1 MRQKRSAGKL
11 AHNRVSRAA
20 EKGSG
25 VIRGY
30 GAVFWDASNPG
41 TQYELW
47 ANCFE
52 RIRPNAFDRALSEAQ
67 DVRGLF
73 NHDDEWVLGR
83 VSSGTLRLSV
93 DSVGLAYEIDESTTD
108 PHWLSVA
115 SMVDRGDVDGSSFS
129 FMPASVTWEQ
139 QTIDGVTTEIRW
151 INDVDLFDVG
161 PVTFPAYEAAGSGR
175 SGVCDDERRSLM
187 VERNR
192 YIGEIELV
200 SIRARVAS
208 L

>member
-1 MRQKRSAGKL
+1 MRQKRSSGKL

-20 EKGSG
+20 EKGGG
-25 VIRGY
+25 VVRGY
-30 GAVFWDASNPG
+30 GAVFWDVTNPG
-41 TQYELW
+41 TQYQLW

-52 RIRPNAFDRALSEAQ
+52 RIRPGAFDRALAEAQ

-93 DSVGLAYEIDESTTD
+93 DSIGLAYEIDESTTD
-108 PHWLSVA
+108 PHWLSVS

-139 QTIDGVTTEIRW
+139 QETEGGIIEVRW

-161 PVTFPAYEAAGSGR
+161 PVTFPAYESATSGR
-175 SGVCDDERRSLM
+175 SGVCDDERRSLT

-192 YIGEIELV
+192 FLGEIESV
-200 SIRARVAS
+200 AIRARVAS

>member
-25 VIRGY
+25 LIRGY
-30 GAVFWDASNPG
+30 GAVFWEPSNPG
-41 TQYELW
+41 TQYQLW

-52 RIRPNAFDRALSEAQ
+52 RIRPNAFDRALAEAQ

-83 VSSGTLRLSV
+83 VSSGTLRLSI

-115 SMVDRGDVDGSSFS
+115 SMVDRGDIDGSSFS
-129 FMPASVTWEQ
+129 FIPTSTTWEQ
-139 QTIDGVTTEIRW
+139 QTIDGVTIDIRW

-161 PVTFPAYEAAGSGR
+161 PVTFPAYESASSGR
-175 SGVCDDERRSLM
+175 SGVCESEYRSLL

-192 YIGEIELV
+192 YLGEIESV